1 MTNQEVINI
10 IEDVSVNTNCD
21 NCFYK
26 YDNTCEDCRVE
37 TALNIAIE
45 ALENQKTGHWIDVTN
60 GRGGHKCDNCHEY
73 APSYQSGD
81 EYLTK
86 YCPNCGAKME

>member
-1 MTNQEVINI
+1 MTNKEA
-10 IEDVSVNTNCD
+10 IERIQSIKSKVSLYVDVVSLRMA
-21 NCFYK
+21 
-26 YDNTCEDCRVE
+26 E
-37 TALNIAIE
+37 E
-45 ALENQKTGHWIDVTN
+45 ALEKQKTGHWIDVTN

-86 YCPNCGAKME
+86 YCPECGAKMQEVEE